1 MIPLPDTRLTLGIG
15 NLYLEGGKPKK
26 FEMRLERLLN
36 ETGIS
41 YERKF
46 EYAQVFFQYL
56 NNAARAEEIILSII
70 EEKQGFLKGYYWLFN
85 FYNNSKNYDKG
96 LKLAQ
101 RLSNLFPE
109 DQQAKALIKQFQKT
123 INDKSDST
131 RL

>member
-1 MIPLPDTRLTLGIG
+1 
-15 NLYLEGGKPKK
+15 
-26 FEMRLERLLN
+26 
-36 ETGIS
+36 
-41 YERKF
+41 
-46 EYAQVFFQYL
+46 VFFQYL